1 MRKIIYFILF
11 LHSPMMSQ
19 IDSIGT
25 IRVFLINND
34 FENAIEYAENLSK
47 IKPNDIEI
55 MKLKGE
61 AYKMKGDLKMAK
73 SIFSKG
79 FLFDSTDASIAYQLA
94 IIYENEANFAD
105 ASIWYEKAIRN
116 RNSPLYYLK
125 AGKNA
130 VILKNPKLAK
140 EYFRRGFEKNKLLLL
155 NDYCRLLIEESDFY
169 TVDTILNT
177 MLNKDSINN
186 KLLTLRATSNYRQN
200 CLHDVLN
207 DLKLLEENGD
217 TSIFT
222 RRLFGYTYFNLSS
235 WDNSLKYFNYLLYQ
249 DTSRLENTHY
259 YMAISNYK
267 INNYEKSIYHYNEA
281 IKAGTSSELGVYYQ
295 NKGEIYQLLGDKQAA
310 IHSFELANEYY
321 PDGKNLFY
329 LAQNAELF
337 EKDKK
342 KSLDLYKKY
351 LATNDKTFKTSAQD
365 RVDYLEKNLK

>member
-1 MRKIIYFILF
+1 MKKIIIFLLLF
-11 LHSPMMSQ
+11 QSPLISQ
-19 IDSIGT
+19 VDTVGL
-25 IRVFLINND
+25 IRAYLFNND
-34 FENAIEYAENLSK
+34 YENALVFAENISK

-55 MKLKGE
+55 MKLNAE
-61 AYKMKGDLKMAK
+61 AYRMKGDIKMAK
-73 SIFSKG
+73 SLYSKG
-79 FLFDSTDASIAYQLA
+79 YLFDSTDASIAYQLA
-94 IIYENEANFAD
+94 NIYENEANYSE
-105 ASIWYEKAIRN
+105 ASSWYVKAIRHS
-116 RNSPLYYLK
+116 NSPYYSLK

-130 VILKNPKLAK
+130 IILKKPKLAK
-140 EYFRRGFEKNKLLLL
+140 EYFRSGFEKNKLLLL

-169 TVDTILNT
+169 PVDTILNT
-177 MLNKDSINN
+177 MLIKDSINN

-200 CLHDVLN
+200 CLHDVLI
-207 DLKLLEENGD
+207 DLNVLEENGD

-222 RRLFGYTYFNLSS
+222 RRLFGYTYFNLGN
-235 WDNSLKYFNYLLYQ
+235 WDNSLKYFNYLLHQ
-249 DTSRLENTHY
+249 DSSRLENTHY
-259 YMAISNYK
+259 YMAICNNK

-365 RVDYLEKNLK
+365 RVEYLEKNLK